1 MKFCILILSGLTLFS
16 CTDTRVNSSADS
28 EINQQSVVQTDF
40 DNSALYQQFNQ
51 WRAIGP
57 VIPGLLQP
65 LVPQGMAY
73 WEEQDLM
80 IISNYMS
87 DDSAGALT
95 FLTMDT
101 ELLEKTLF
109 LYNKDGTPHKGHLG
123 GLTISR
129 KYLWIASDSGIYNI
143 LLESLISTGDR
154 EKIYLPELIE
164 TETKGSFATFH
175 DNVLWIGEFTL
186 KNGNYP
192 VSETHHL
199 VTAAGS
205 QHRGWLGGF
214 TLNDVSDLMDL
225 ENIVSGKVYPD
236 FILSIPDKIQGA
248 VFFENKIVLSE
259 SYGRKNYSR
268 LHVYDN
274 PLSEPSQKNGD
285 RSFWFLNGN
294 NKTGE
299 IIVPPMSEAVVLYEN
314 NIAVLFESAA
324 DKYRDTALF
333 PLDCIQFLPIAA
345 FNTGHRE

>member
-1 MKFCILILSGLTLFS
+1 MKLCILILSVLTLFS
-16 CTDTRVNSSADS
+16 CATTKIDSSADRG
-28 EINQQSVVQTDF
+28 IKQQSVVQTVF

-51 WRAIGP
+51 WRTEGP

-87 DDSAGALT
+87 DDSAGVLT
-95 FLTMDT
+95 FLKMDT
-101 ELLEKTLF
+101 EIQEKTLF
-109 LYNKDGTPHKGHLG
+109 LYNSDGTPHKGHLG
-123 GLTISR
+123 GLALSR
-129 KYLWIASDSGIYNI
+129 KYLWIASDSGVYSI
-143 LLESLISTGDR
+143 LLENLISTGDR
-154 EKIYLPELIE
+154 EKIYLPKLIE
-164 TETKGSFATFH
+164 TETKASFATFY

-199 VTAAGS
+199 VTAAGFE
-205 QHRGWLGGF
+205 HLGWLGGF
-214 TLNDVSDLMDL
+214 TL
-225 ENIVSGKVYPD
+225 NIVSGKVYPD

-268 LHVYDN
+268 LHVYEN

-285 RSFWFLNGN
+285 RSFWFLDGD

-299 IIVPPMSEAVVLYEN
+299 IIIPPMSEAVVLYEN

-333 PLDCIQFLPIAA
+333 PLDRIQFFPIAA
-345 FNTGHRE
+345 FNTGHREK